1 MQCFSKNKLLGYFWL
16 MFFIPSLNS
25 AAATQ
30 SSTAAPASGASLAA
44 EVSVAK
50 IPDSPDKKDSSKK
63 DEASKESKMKD
74 FRDSM
79 MQDEAKIISAV
90 TSIKDLVAKSNIN
103 NAAEMAKQLDII
115 LDVFKNRSEMH
126 KNMQNHFE
134 RKDDEEKD
142 GGIFK
147 RGPKK
152 GYGWPRRKKDKKR
165 DYKKKE
171 YSEHDHDR
179 DDHK

>member
-1 MQCFSKNKLLGYFWL
+1 MQSFSKNRFLSYFWL
-16 MFFIPSLNS
+16 IFFVPCLNS
-25 AAATQ
+25 AATPQ
-30 SSTAAPASGASLAA
+30 PSTLAPGSNAPLAPA
-44 EVSVAK
+44 VPVAT
-50 IPDSPDKKDSSKK
+50 IPDSPDKKDLSKK
-63 DEASKESKMKD
+63 DGTSKESKIKD

-79 MQDEAKIISAV
+79 MQDEAKIIGAV

-103 NAAEMAKQLDII
+103 NAAEMVKQLDII

-134 RKDDEEKD
+134 RKDDEGKD

-152 GYGWPRRKKDKKR
+152 GYGWPRRKKG
-165 DYKKKE
+165 KKKDDE
-171 YSEHDHDR
+171 KKEHSEHDHDR
-179 DDHK
+179 DDHR